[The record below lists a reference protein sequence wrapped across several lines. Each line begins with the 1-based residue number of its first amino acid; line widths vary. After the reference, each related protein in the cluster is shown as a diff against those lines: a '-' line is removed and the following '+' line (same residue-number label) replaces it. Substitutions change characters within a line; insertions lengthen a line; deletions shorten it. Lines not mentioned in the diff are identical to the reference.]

1 MLRESA
7 EADLCFANAVDR
19 APGVRR
25 RNLPDPEDYDKVV
38 KTMSVCQLLELGL
51 NQLNE
56 AGSALYVLHTYNAA
70 VARNFVGDEFSERR
84 GVWTCGHG

>member
-1 MLRESA
+1 MLRVSA
-7 EADLCFANAVDR
+7 EANPVPTNTAER
-19 APGVRR
+19 AHGVRR
-25 RNLPDPEDYDKVV
+25 RNLPDPEDYNKAV
-38 KTMSVCQLLELGL
+38 KAMSVCQLLELGL

-70 VARNFVGDEFSERR
+70 VAGNFVGDEFSERR